1 MEIQN
6 LKNLPIISFN
16 QIKEKFDPNL
26 YNIGYLTHNDL
37 IKLMNFPIKLAP
49 TCTQETKINISY
61 NLTCCGIIV
70 IKHTLDYDY
79 SIDEDIPK
87 FLSQIPYLSFIAP
100 IGNLPMKVAQVLS
113 GTGQYGKNQVVY
125 DYKFGFETHIGMAI
139 INNELIDLPKRN
151 LPNWDYLPQCKDCND
166 CYNACPVHA
175 LHNNDTPPWVDW
187 VKCSDFNNYGN
198 HPIIPSMK
206 WGWGKHIANPPI
218 SDEILQKIN
227 TKFDLQNL
235 VHIDSLPYKINQNG
249 IIKSIQY
256 PICRECTSQPKC
268 SKFNGQFPYDKDRVK
283 IY

>member
-1 MEIQN
+1 MR
-6 LKNLPIISFN
+6 IISFREIE
-16 QIKEKFDPNL
+16 QEFDPEL

-49 TCTQETKINISY
+49 TCTQETKQIISY
-61 NLTCCGIIV
+61 NPNSCGIVV

-87 FLSQIPYLSFIAP
+87 FLSEINGLSFIAP
-100 IGNLPMKVAQVLS
+100 IGNLPMKVAQILS

-151 LPNWDYLPQCKDCND
+151 LPNWNYLPQCEGCEDCQK
-166 CYNACPVHA
+166 ACPVRA
-175 LHNNDTPPWVDW
+175 LHGDDYPPWVDW

-218 SDEILQKIN
+218 PDNLLQQIQ
-227 TKFDLQNL
+227 TKQDLQRLFN
-235 VHIDSLPYKINQNG
+235 IESLPYKING
-249 IIKSIQY
+249 KSIQY
-256 PICRECTSQPKC
+256 PICRECTSQAKC
-268 SKFNGQFPYDKDRVK
+268 SKFNGHFPYNKDRVK